1 MAAADRPPAQLTFQ
15 SYHLMIALGFLFIL
29 VFLVAIYLYWRKRL
43 QNARWFLWV
52 LIACIPLS
60 IIAINMGWTA
70 AEVGRQP
77 WVVQG
82 LMRTS
87 DAVSPLVSAGEIWTT
102 IGLFVLVYLVLFIA
116 WLRIFLGIIKKG
128 PEDTV
133 EMLEA
138 EKAGAEP
145 ITPETTGPAP
155 AGAGR

>member
-1 MAAADRPPAQLTFQ
+1 M
-15 SYHLMIALGFLFIL
+15 
-29 VFLVAIYLYWRKRL
+29 
-43 QNARWFLWV
+43 

-60 IIAINMGWTA
+60 ILAINMGWTA

-82 LMRTS
+82 LMRTT
-87 DAVSPLVSAGEIWTT
+87 DGVSPLVSTGQIWTT
-102 IGLFVLVYLVLFIA
+102 LGLFGLIYLVLFVA

-138 EKAGAEP
+138 ERRHEP
-145 ITPETTGPAP
+145 IVPDPTVPP
-155 AGAGR
+155 GAGR